1 MGFMRACALLC
12 LALLVVGS
20 PPTLAETEDAPDF
33 EAAALTGNWGGKRD
47 DAWRAGWSFDATI
60 TVDLLRN
67 RGGLKNGSGVL
78 SDVDVRVRADLEKLA
93 GWTGATAY
101 LNILDD
107 RGDAFNTLYAGT
119 LKGVSNIEV
128 AAPSTRVFQAWIQQ
142 NFFDDQFSLLAG
154 LYPIDSEF
162 FAMESA
168 ASLIH
173 PTFGTSGDLALTH
186 VPAVFNNSA
195 LGLRAKWLARD
206 RTLYGM
212 AAVLDG
218 VAGDPANP
226 QRNSV
231 KLGNG
236 DGVFVIGEFG
246 WMPLEYGHTFEP
258 VEPVGTLPGETLY
271 RHERYGGVSKYAIGY
286 WRYSSPPPDQYQTG
300 PDGEPAQ
307 GHAYGAYALAERTL
321 FGLDGPGR
329 DVSVFG
335 RYSWSNGLAT
345 AVDQTWNVG
354 VRVRG
359 PLASRPN
366 DELLLGAV
374 FGHLSS
380 GFRAAQAAAGIAT
393 VVNGNVVEVSW
404 RAALT
409 RYVAVQ
415 PLFQSSGNPG
425 GATDARRAN
434 VFGVRLELV
443 L

>member
-1 MGFMRACALLC
+1 MRAGALLC
-12 LALLVVGS
+12 LTFFVVGS
-20 PPTLAETEDAPDF
+20 PPVLADTEDAPDF
-33 EAAALTGNWGGKRD
+33 ESAALTGNWEGKRD

-60 TVDLLRN
+60 TVDMLRN
-67 RGGLKNGSGVL
+67 RGGLKNGNGVL
-78 SDVDVRVRADLEKLA
+78 SDIDVRVRADLEKLA

-142 NFFDDQFSLLAG
+142 NFVDDQFSLLAG

-173 PTFGTSGDLALTH
+173 PTFGTPGDLALTH

-258 VEPVGTLPGETLY
+258 VEPVGSLPGEMLY

-345 AVDQTWNVG
+345 AVDQTWNIG
-354 VRVRG
+354 VRIRG

-366 DELLLGAV
+366 DELLAGAV
-374 FGHLSS
+374 LGHLSS
-380 GFRAAQAAAGIAT
+380 GFRAAQAAVGIAT
-393 VVNGNVVEVSW
+393 VANGNAVEVSW
-404 RAALT
+404 RVALT
-409 RYVAVQ
+409 RYFAVQ
-415 PLFQSSGNPG
+415 PLFQSTGNPG
-425 GATDARRAN
+425 GAADAKRAN

>member
-1 MGFMRACALLC
+1 MRACALSC
-12 LALLVVGS
+12 LAFLVVGS
-20 PPTLAETEDAPDF
+20 PPVLADTKDAPDF
-33 EAAALTGNWGGKRD
+33 ESAALTGNWGGKRD

-60 TVDLLRN
+60 TVDMLRN
-67 RGGLKNGSGVL
+67 RGGLKNGNGVL

-107 RGDAFNTLYAGT
+107 RGDAFNTVYAGT

-173 PTFGTSGDLALTH
+173 PTFGTPGDLALTH

-195 LGLRAKWLARD
+195 LGLRAKWLARE

-258 VEPVGTLPGETLY
+258 VEPVGSLPGEMLY

-307 GHAYGAYALAERTL
+307 AHAYGAYALAERTL
-321 FGLDGPGR
+321 FGLDGSGR

-345 AVDQTWNVG
+345 EVDQTWNVG

-366 DELLLGAV
+366 DEFLVGAV
-374 FGHLSS
+374 FGRLSS
-380 GFRAAQAAAGIAT
+380 GYRAAQTAEGVAT
-393 VVNGNVVEVSW
+393 VPDGNAVEVSW

-409 RYVAVQ
+409 RYFAVQ
-415 PLFQSSGNPG
+415 PLFQSTGNPG
-425 GATDARRAN
+425 GAADAKRAN